1 MADSELNVLL
11 VEDDED
17 DYVITRDLLS
27 DIEGK
32 KFNIHWVK
40 NYEEALKEIA
50 EKKHDIYLLDYR
62 LGNKNGLD
70 ILQEIR
76 KNDVGKAPAIFL
88 TGQGNDEIDAQALAS
103 GAMYYLIKGEVD
115 PKSLDRC
122 IRYCIQQNL
131 VQQSIRRSEDEFRHL
146 SSQLLEAQENERK
159 RVAKELHDSIGQTL
173 TAIKLNIENC
183 AMRMKERTP
192 GPDTLR
198 ALIAM
203 VQGAVEEV
211 HNICMDLRPPMLD
224 DLGIITTI
232 QWFCREFS
240 QASPSIRIRH
250 FLDISESDIPDEL
263 KITIFRILQ
272 EAMHNVAKHSGASNL
287 DIVFLKNEKTID
299 LEVKDNG
306 RGIEDLEEV
315 FSCEENTGMGI
326 RNMRERAELSGGA
339 FAIESNTDYGTV
351 VRALWPIRQ

>member
-40 NYEEALKEIA
+40 SYEEALNEIA

-70 ILQEIR
+70 LLQELQKDR
-76 KNDVGKAPAIFL
+76 FGKAPAIFL

-131 VQQSIRRSEDEFRHL
+131 VQQSLRRSEGEFRQL
-146 SSQLLEAQENERK
+146 SLQLLEAQENERK

-173 TAIKLNIENC
+173 TAIKLQIENC
-183 AMRMKERTP
+183 AAQLKERKPSP
-192 GPDTLR
+192 GVLS
-198 ALIAM
+198 ALITM

-232 QWFCREFS
+232 QWFCREFAQS
-240 QASPSIRIRH
+240 SPAIKVRH
-250 FLDISESDIPDEL
+250 FLDIKETDIRDEL
-263 KITIFRILQ
+263 KITIFRIIQ

-306 RGIEDLEEV
+306 RGIENLDGAY
-315 FSCEENTGMGI
+315 CQGNTGMGI
-326 RNMRERAELSGGA
+326 RNMKERAELSGGA
-339 FAIESNTDYGTV
+339 FSIESTVGYGTV
-351 VRALWPIRQ
+351 VRAFWPSLP